1 VVPCWCIPKALPHI
15 FIQRPGALCS
25 MACGPTVHIAYW
37 QLPSATPIESVCP
50 SLAEF
55 EGLLNRFGQRV
66 DERWLIS
73 TRSVMPGPRRHGL
86 FTWSVFSA
94 AGVEAELRWVGHLV
108 AKGAARPS
116 LAKEPG
122 VHTHFARTFC
132 EPFANLLGPKGSQ
145 KVPKRFAKGS
155 HHVRTGCEPS
165 ANLSRTFCE
174 PFANLLCMSGVSK
187 GRQKVRKRFA
197 RSSQN
202 VARCG
207 GDVQPVRTRSAQG
220 LSVSGPGQAGLR
232 NSLSTTCCRHDQGL
246 GRWTQGGTSRGT

>member
-1 VVPCWCIPKALPHI
+1 
-15 FIQRPGALCS
+15 
-25 MACGPTVHIAYW
+25 
-37 QLPSATPIESVCP
+37 
-50 SLAEF
+50 
-55 EGLLNRFGQRV
+55 
-66 DERWLIS
+66 
-73 TRSVMPGPRRHGL
+73 MPGPRRHGL

-108 AKGAARPS
+108 AKGAARSS

-174 PFANLLCMSGVSK
+174 PFANLLSIPGVSK
-187 GRQKVRKRFA
+187 GSQKVRKRFA
-197 RSSQN
+197 KGSQEVRKMLPGVGVMSSQF
-202 VARCG
+202 
-207 GDVQPVRTRSAQG
+207 AQG
-220 LSVSGPGQAGLR
+220 LHKVCQFQGQGK
-232 NSLSTTCCRHDQGL
+232 QGCEIL
-246 GRWTQGGTSRGT
+246 